1 MTMKMTNELRS
12 QVDKNGHIIDF
23 LFCARCVQF
32 LDMNDYEDDEDV
44 ICSYCQMGDKI
55 G

>member
-1 MTMKMTNELRS
+1 MTTISYQELRS
-12 QVDKNGHIIDF
+12 QLDKNGHVIDF
-23 LFCARCVQF
+23 LFCARCVEF

-44 ICSYCQMGDKI
+44 ICSHCHMGDKI